1 MDIGIEEQYATG
13 LTVENV
19 QRAVAAVGLD
29 LEAIR
34 PGDLAMIEDFHTLG
48 RIATAQLLD
57 LVPIRSGDR
66 VLDAGCGIGGTARYL
81 ADRFGCRV
89 TAVDL
94 TAEYVEAAAWLNRLV
109 GLADRIDVQLAD
121 VTDLPFP
128 DGSFQAVV
136 SQHVQM
142 NVADKARLYREA
154 RRVLAPGGHLG
165 VWDVTT
171 SAGAEPAFPLPWS
184 DRPDTSHLVTA
195 ADLRSTIEAAGFD
208 VVHWADLTE
217 PAADFMRDIVA
228 IPPGRLGLHAFV
240 PDFATKLAN
249 LTDALSDGRLRVV
262 QGVARTE
269 AGD

>member
-1 MDIGIEEQYATG
+1 MDVGIEEQYATG

-19 QRAVAAVGLD
+19 QRAVADLGLDPDAVG
-29 LEAIR
+29 
-34 PGDLAMIEDFHTLG
+34 PGDLATVEDFHTLG

-57 LVPIRSGDR
+57 LVPIRSGDH

-94 TAEYVEAAAWLNRLV
+94 TAEYVEAATWLNRLV
-109 GLADRIDVQLAD
+109 GLEDLIDVRLAD

-128 DGSFQAVV
+128 DASFQAVV

-154 RRVLAPGGHLG
+154 RRVLAPGGHLA

-195 ADLRSTIEAAGFD
+195 ADLRSTIESAGFE
-208 VVHWADLTE
+208 VVHWVDLTE
-217 PAADFMRDIVA
+217 PAAVFMREIAA
-228 IPPGRLGLHAFV
+228 IPPDRLGLHAFV

-249 LTDALSDGRLRVV
+249 LTDALADGRLRVV
-262 QGVARTE
+262 QGVARAHVT
-269 AGD
+269 G